1 LGNCGF
7 WGVNNPVQTVKHYRP
22 VCSVQGG
29 NLPLKK
35 RITALS
41 FFIVM
46 TTVVF
51 LQAGEPIKI
60 GVIFA
65 RTGPAALDCKE
76 AFHAARFAADEI
88 NRAGGV
94 VERPV
99 ELLTFDNKSTPLG
112 SRMAA
117 RSAVEHGAV
126 CVIGGV
132 WSSHSLAMAKLLQA
146 KRIPMISPSS
156 TLPALTLAGN
166 YIFRICYTDTFQGKV
181 LANFALADLNARTAV
196 VLTNTNS
203 RYSMGLSSY
212 FIQHFKRTGQ
222 LLWEGDYS
230 RNATDFSTLLTRVQ
244 GSDPDV
250 VFVPDHFRE
259 SAYIIK
265 QARAMGIKSIFLGG
279 DGWEESMYRYGG
291 DAIHGS
297 YRTAAWDPC
306 TANEKA
312 RRFIKRYAQN
322 TGGVVDS
329 EAARTYDAMGLLA
342 DAIERAGST
351 DPASIRKA
359 LAGTRHFQGVTGTI
373 SFDANGD
380 PINRPAIILKFKN
393 RGSVR
398 YKRVSP

>member
-1 LGNCGF
+1 
-7 WGVNNPVQTVKHYRP
+7 
-22 VCSVQGG
+22 
-29 NLPLKK
+29 
-35 RITALS
+35 LS

-46 TTVVF
+46 TTVLS

-60 GVIFA
+60 GVILA
-65 RTGPAALDCKE
+65 RTGPAALDS
-76 AFHAARFAADEI
+76 AGGVAAARFAADEI

-94 VERPV
+94 LERPV
-99 ELLTFDNKSTPLG
+99 ELLAFDNKSTPLG

-117 RSAVEHGAV
+117 RSAIEHGAV
-126 CVIGGV
+126 CVIGAV

-146 KRIPMISPSS
+146 KKIPMISPSS
-156 TLPALTLAGN
+156 TLPELTLTGN

-181 LANFALADLNARTAV
+181 LADFALTDLNARTAV

-203 RYSMGLSSY
+203 RYSMGLSRY

-244 GSDPDV
+244 GVDPDV

-265 QARAMGIKSIFLGG
+265 QARTMGIKSIFLGG
-279 DGWEESMYRYGG
+279 DGWEECMYRYGG

-297 YRTAAWDPC
+297 YHTTAWDPD
-306 TANEKA
+306 TTNEKA
-312 RRFIKRYAQN
+312 RRFVKRYAQKP
-322 TGGVVDS
+322 GGVVNS
-329 EAARTYDAMGLLA
+329 EAARTYDALLLLA
-342 DAIERAGST
+342 DAMERAGST
-351 DPASIRKA
+351 APAPIRRA
-359 LAGTRHFQGVTGTI
+359 LAGTRNFQGVTGTI

-380 PINRPAIILKFKN
+380 PINRPAIILKFDN
-393 RGSVR
+393 RGSVQ